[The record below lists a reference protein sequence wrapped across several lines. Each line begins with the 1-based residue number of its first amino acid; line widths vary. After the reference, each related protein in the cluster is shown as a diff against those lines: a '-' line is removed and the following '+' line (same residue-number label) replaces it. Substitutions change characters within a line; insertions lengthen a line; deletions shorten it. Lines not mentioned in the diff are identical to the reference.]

1 MGRLVAGRV
10 QQHVVAATNSIDEA
24 QAISS
29 ALKASV
35 KLEPLDRT
43 KRFRWRGVMVDLGPL
58 SITMQEYGAGFVASS
73 EGAPDLS
80 LSFPLS
86 NVAAQLTVG
95 GMTHALAHGRST
107 SLNAAP
113 GRFSFRFDSEY
124 RGLRMMANMSEL
136 SALLAA
142 LLGSTLS
149 APIRFEPRMS
159 LEGGVGAALDR
170 AARFVFA
177 ESALDDGLVSTSASA
192 RRFGEGL
199 LLKLLEGQPHNYS
212 ERLQKIERAADPRS
226 VRVAAEYLEAN
237 LARSVPI
244 VELAAVTGV
253 SARALQI
260 GFQKHRGCTP
270 SEFLRELRLRSA
282 RARLLDGTVRTTVAE
297 IARQCGFAHVGR
309 FSARY
314 RARFGELPTATRARA
329 R

>member
-1 MGRLVAGRV
+1 LVDGRV
-10 QQHVVAATNSIDEA
+10 QQRVVAATNSIEEA

-35 KLEPLDRT
+35 KLEPIDRRT
-43 KRFRWRGVMVDLGPL
+43 RFRWRGVMVDLGPL
-58 SITMQEYGAGFVASS
+58 SVTMQEYGAAFVASA

-80 LSFPLS
+80 ISFPLS
-86 NVAAQLTVG
+86 NVAARLTVA

-113 GRFSFRFDSEY
+113 GKFSFRFDSEY
-124 RGLRMMANMSEL
+124 RGLRVMASMSEL

-149 APIRFEPRMS
+149 APIRFEPRVS
-159 LEGGVGAALDR
+159 LESGVGAALDR

-177 ESALDDGLVSTSASA
+177 ESALEAGLVSTSASA
-192 RRFGEGL
+192 RRFGEGF

-212 ERLQKIERAADPRS
+212 ERLQKIERAAAPRS
-226 VRVAAEYLEAN
+226 VRIAADYLEAN
-237 LARSVPI
+237 LARSVRT

-270 SEFLRELRLRSA
+270 AEFLRELRLRSA
-282 RARLLDGTVRTTVAE
+282 HTRLLDGAERTSIAE
-297 IARQCGFAHVGR
+297 VARQCGFAHLGR